1 MSEYQKFLAGNL
13 RDLRK
18 ACGYTQGAVAA
29 ALGIARPTYS
39 YYENGKTNPDIET
52 LTKLAK
58 MFGVSLDQLAL
69 PEEKPV
75 VSSTGI
81 RVKHHPAADPQTIG
95 DLTEEE
101 KVLIARRR
109 GGTLPAKPEMV
120 G

>member
-1 MSEYQKFLAGNL
+1 MSEYQKFLSGNL

-18 ACGYTQGAVAA
+18 ACGYTQSTVAA

-39 YYENGKTNPDIET
+39 YYESGRTNPDIET
-52 LTKLAK
+52 LTRLAK
-58 MFGVSLDQLAL
+58 IFGVSFQQLVL
-69 PEEKPV
+69 PEEKPDV
-75 VSSTGI
+75 DSAGI

-109 GGTLPAKPEMV
+109 GGAPPVKSEMA